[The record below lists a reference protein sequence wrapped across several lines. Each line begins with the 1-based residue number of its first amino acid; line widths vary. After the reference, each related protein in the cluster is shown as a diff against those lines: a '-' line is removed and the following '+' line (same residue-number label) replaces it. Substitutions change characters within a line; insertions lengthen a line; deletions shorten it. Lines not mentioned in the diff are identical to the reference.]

1 MEVVRIA
8 MLAMTGVLLGLFLKG
23 TKPEYSIYI
32 SLAAGVLIFFYL
44 TEKLS
49 YLFSSVLKLQDYLP
63 LDTEYLTTLLKIIGV
78 TYIGQFS
85 SGICK
90 DAGYSSIGG
99 QIEIFTKLYIMVLSM
114 PVLLALM
121 ETIHSVL
128 S

>member
-1 MEVVRIA
+1 MEVVRIV
-8 MLAMTGVLLGLFLKG
+8 MLGMTGVLLGLFLKG

-32 SLAAGVLIFFYL
+32 SLAACILFFFYL

-49 YLFSSVLKLQDYLP
+49 YLFSSVLKIQEYLP
-63 LDTEYLTTLLKIIGV
+63 LDTEYLTTLLKIIGI

-90 DAGYSSIGG
+90 DAGYGAIGG